1 VRDASPGMMAGIIRL
16 FFHDCFVWGCDA
28 SVLLNQT
35 DPNSPTE
42 KFGIPNLS
50 LRGFEVI
57 NAAKARIEK
66 ECGSDVVSCAD
77 VMAFAGRDAT
87 YFLSNKKVYFDM
99 SGGRYDGLISLI
111 NETLPN
117 LPPPFATVDQ
127 LKANFA
133 SKGLTAD
140 EMVTLSGAHTIGISH
155 CSSFSDRLNAST
167 SDMDPTLMS
176 SLREQCKPD
185 NGTDNTVVQDI
196 KTPNKVDNKYYK
208 NVLSHEVLF
217 DSDAALMT
225 ADDTSAAVRAN
236 AKDNGVWEEKFKAA
250 MVRMGAIE
258 VKTNVNGEIR
268 RKCGVVNSS

>member
-1 VRDASPGMMAGIIRL
+1 VR
-16 FFHDCFVWGCDA
+16 GCDA
-28 SVLLNQT
+28 SVLLDQA
-35 DPNSPTE
+35 DPNSPPE

-57 NAAKARIEK
+57 DAAKARIEK
-66 ECGSDVVSCAD
+66 ECGSEVVSCAD
-77 VMAFAGRDAT
+77 VLAFAGRDAT

-99 SGGRYDGLISLI
+99 PAGRYDGRVSFI

-127 LKANFA
+127 LKAGFA

-155 CSSFSDRLNAST
+155 CTSFAARLNAST
-167 SDMDPTLMS
+167 SDMDPNLMS
-176 SLREQCKPD
+176 SLQAQCKSD
-185 NGTDNTVVQDI
+185 TGSDNTVVQDI
-196 KTPNKVDNKYYK
+196 KTPNKLDNKYYK

-217 DSDAALMT
+217 ASDATLMT

-236 AKDNGVWEEKFKAA
+236 AEDKNVWEEKFKAA

-258 VKTNVNGEIR
+258 VLTSANGEIR
-268 RKCGVVNSS
+268 RNCRVVNTN